1 MRLRISIV
9 TALGALALCQG
20 AAAWDDVNVFVTF
33 PTRVTAGHA
42 TVLDFHVML
51 GQKALD
57 LSTVG
62 PRDPS
67 LRPVVVFRHGS
78 ERVVAIAHKT
88 LRPGVYRIR
97 VALPNVSPWRYSF
110 DYAELV
116 RTFTL
121 HGATR

>member
-1 MRLRISIV
+1 MTLRISIATV
-9 TALGALALCQG
+9 LGALALCQA
-20 AAAWDDVNVFVTF
+20 AAAWDDVKVFVTF

-42 TVLDFHVML
+42 TVLDFHVMI

-67 LRPVVVFRHGS
+67 LRPAIIFRHGS
-78 ERVVAIAHKT
+78 ERIVAVAHKT
-88 LRPGVYRIR
+88 LRPGVYRVR
-97 VALPNVSPWRYSF
+97 VTLPDVGPWRYTF
-110 DYAELV
+110 DYAGLL

-121 HGATR
+121 HPSR